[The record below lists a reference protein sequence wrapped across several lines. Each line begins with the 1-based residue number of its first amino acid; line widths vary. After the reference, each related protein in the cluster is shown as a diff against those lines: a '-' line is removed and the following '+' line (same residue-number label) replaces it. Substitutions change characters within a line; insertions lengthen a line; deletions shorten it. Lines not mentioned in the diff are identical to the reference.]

1 MFTDVIMC
9 MHVWFIM
16 ASYWPGL
23 CTTVLGWSLWQIST
37 SVRLQGEL
45 FYNVFLE
52 HAVNRA

>member
-23 CTTVLGWSLWQIST
+23 CTTVPGWSLWQIST

-45 FYNVFLE
+45 FYNVF
-52 HAVNRA
+52 